1 MPIQL
6 VTYIIIKEYINNCK
20 MFRPGVTVVPL
31 LEGLGA
37 GADLGVGE
45 GVGAGEEFGAGVGVG
60 VELGAGVGVGEE
72 LGVGAGEGLGVG
84 ADVAGVVTSSPK
96 YTPLP
101 EDPTYTR
108 PKVDLSA
115 AMMVP
120 TDKKRRHRKNR
131 EKMKKIST
139 KVLGS

>member
-1 MPIQL
+1 MVQ
-6 VTYIIIKEYINNCK
+6 
-20 MFRPGVTVVPL
+20 L

-37 GADLGVGE
+37 GVDLGVGE
-45 GVGAGEEFGAGVGVG
+45 GVGAGVELEAGV
-60 VELGAGVGVGEE
+60 GVGVGEE
-72 LGVGAGEGLGVG
+72 LGVGVGVGEELGAGVGVGEGLGVG
-84 ADVAGVVTSSPK
+84 ACVVGVVTSSPK